1 MSQDEK
7 TFEGQCFC
15 GAVRLVVTGEPV
27 GAGYCHCANC
37 RSWSAGPVNAFTL
50 WKPEAV
56 AVTEGEE
63 LIGGGTWS
71 MSTRP
76 RSPRS
81 RSPPGYTSTT
91 RRPSCR

>member
-56 AVTEGEE
+56 TVTEGEE
-63 LIGGGTWS
+63 LIG
-71 MSTRP
+71 
-76 RSPRS
+76 
-81 RSPPGYTSTT
+81 STT
-91 RRPSCR
+91 RRSRAIGSGAQSAAAIC